1 MYYRIFSKIYE
12 AAARK
17 MCLDCEG
24 FIRKGSK
31 ILDLGCGSG
40 IIGKTFQEIFQA
52 DLIGVDIDDK
62 RISAIPFQLIDGE
75 NLPFPENSFDVA
87 LINYVLHHSRD
98 PIALLNEAKRVA
110 KDKIVICEDLPEDIL
125 SKLICQLHGISF
137 DNFFGNPTKTS
148 FKTEL
153 PKEAKVKK
161 RVKLSSPLHPSLR
174 LGQVKM
180 RTKFSFASER
190 EWEKIFKELRLNIIF
205 KKRVNNF
212 PVKKE
217 LFILRV

>member
-1 MYYRIFSKIYE
+1 
-12 AAARK
+12 
-17 MCLDCEG
+17 MCLDCQD
-24 FIRKGSK
+24 FIKKGSK
-31 ILDLGCGSG
+31 ILDWGCGTA
-40 IIGKTFQEIFQA
+40 IVGKTFQDFFQA
-52 DLIGVDIDDK
+52 ELFGVDVQDVRTVK
-62 RISAIPFQLIDGE
+62 IPFKITDGKS
-75 NLPFPENSFDVA
+75 LSFPENSFDVV
-87 LINYVLHHSRD
+87 LINYVLHHSED
-98 PIALLNEAKRVA
+98 PVSVLKEAKRVA
-110 KDKIVICEDLPEDIL
+110 RDKIVIYEDLPEDIL